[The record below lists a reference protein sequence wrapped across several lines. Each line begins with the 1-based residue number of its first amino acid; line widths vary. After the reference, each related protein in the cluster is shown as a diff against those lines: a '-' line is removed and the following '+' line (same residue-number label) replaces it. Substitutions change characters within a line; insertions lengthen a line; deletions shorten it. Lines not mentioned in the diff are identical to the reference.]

1 MIFAD
6 AQNRELC
13 DELLNLLQKE
23 GRNLSQEVMVTV
35 IAMITG
41 KSAKELLDDETIK
54 KKAREDLFETYYHI
68 LKDSLKSEKPIPAS
82 NNLSRINLGKEHHS
96 NSVWGNPSTVEDI
109 GIGDDVERLN
119 KIQIIVHDISNSV
132 TVSVEE
138 YISLL
143 DVMIGAIIRLDPGAV
158 IKEDYKLL
166 SNKLKSI
173 KKPNMTQTMSKK
185 KFMSIW

>member
-13 DELLNLLQKE
+13 DELLNLLKKE
-23 GRNLSQEVMVTV
+23 GRNLSQEVMVTA

-82 NNLSRINLGKEHHS
+82 NKLSRINLGKEHHS
-96 NSVWGNPSTVEDI
+96 NSVWGNPSTVE
-109 GIGDDVERLN
+109 DVERLN

-138 YISLL
+138 YIGLL
-143 DVMIGAIIRLDPGAV
+143 DVMIGAIIRLDPDAV

-166 SNKLKSI
+166 SYKLKSI
-173 KKPNMTQTMSKK
+173 KKPNMTQTMSKNF
-185 KFMSIW
+185 FMSIW

>member
-1 MIFAD
+1 
-6 AQNRELC
+6 
-13 DELLNLLQKE
+13 
-23 GRNLSQEVMVTV
+23 MVTA

-82 NNLSRINLGKEHHS
+82 NKLSRINLGKEHHS

-109 GIGDDVERLN
+109 GIDVERLN

-143 DVMIGAIIRLDPGAV
+143 DVMIGAIIRLDPDAV

-166 SNKLKSI
+166 SYKLKSI

-185 KFMSIW
+185 IFMSIW